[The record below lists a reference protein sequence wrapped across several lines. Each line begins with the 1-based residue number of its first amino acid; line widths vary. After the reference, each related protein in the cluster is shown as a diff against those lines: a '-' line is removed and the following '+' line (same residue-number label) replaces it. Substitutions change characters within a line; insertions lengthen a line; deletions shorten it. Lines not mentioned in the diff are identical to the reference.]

1 MAFAKLFIGV
11 IDGLYKFYLGAL
23 NDKKKCQV
31 FTIHKIFNF
40 ANIDLK
46 KTWHFV
52 KWLQRGSNPQ
62 PLRS

>member
-46 KTWHFV
+46 KNLALCEVTATG
-52 KWLQRGSNPQ
+52 LEPTTT
-62 PLRS
+62 